1 MTGTKDF
8 VVNGVI
14 TRSPDAV
21 RAEPVQAQPL
31 NGKADHMYDIVTIC
45 EAADQ
50 VAQLFAAGKFG
61 SALAAHASCEE
72 IDRFV
77 ALLVAVDFH
86 HPAEDLLVTHMKADG
101 CADVHTTLHV
111 PDPPARRAC
120 TLRH

>member
-1 MTGTKDF
+1 MGTADF
-8 VVNGVI
+8 IINRNGAHHV
-14 TRSPDAV
+14 
-21 RAEPVQAQPL
+21 
-31 NGKADHMYDIVTIC
+31 YDIVTIC

-61 SALAAHASCEE
+61 SELAVHASCEE

-77 ALLVAVDFH
+77 ALMVAVDLH

-101 CADVHTTLHV
+101 CTDVHTCLHQ

-120 TLRH
+120 LQRR